1 MITDLKNLKKNNKIS
16 AKICIIGGGTVG
28 LFLAHRL
35 RLSKI
40 PVTIIEAGNTQAGQS
55 KDSTYKFKNKSYGQ
69 SITTKNFSLGGTS
82 TVWGGQM
89 IPFQKTDIKK
99 RDYIGI
105 KSWCIKYEKIA
116 KYFPIVT
123 KCFKFKFLINKSNF
137 LKKKV
142 QHFKFSNKNFD
153 LRFSAF
159 IKPRIKNFYQ
169 FFSKIIKND
178 DKLNIYINAKVFE
191 INNSKNN
198 NYIKNI
204 KARSINGNILDIE
217 TDIVII
223 CCGAIESTKLLFIYN
238 KKNSNFIKKQKNSL
252 GRYFCDQLSFVCGQF
267 YIKDWKKFILYFSPI
282 YKYGLI
288 HNPRLELK
296 NKFQRENRMPSAF
309 CQFIFNHKKN
319 YWINLI
325 KKLFIKKNFN
335 YNLVL
340 LIILSIPQIIK
351 DIYNIFYFRV
361 LHKSV
366 WFNMPKKISFSIV
379 LEQLPDF
386 KNKLFM
392 NNKINSSEL
401 IVDWNI
407 KKKDVNSIKLICNAF
422 KNAWQK
428 AELDKIA
435 EFKIKIPDNF
445 KLKKNSIRAHH
456 PTGTIRVG
464 TKKSN
469 SVVNKDLKLWN
480 VNNLYVCS
488 TAVFP
493 SSSCSNT
500 GFILL
505 ALAARLEDHLKK
517 KFYS

>member
-1 MITDLKNLKKNNKIS
+1 MIIDIKNLKKKNKIS
-16 AKICIIGGGTVG
+16 ERVCIIGGGTVG
-28 LFLAHRL
+28 LFLAQRL
-35 RLSKI
+35 RLNNVF
-40 PVTIIEAGNTQAGQS
+40 VTVIEAGGEKTNEL
-55 KDSTYKFKNKSYGQ
+55 KKNIYKFKKYPYYEDLTQ
-69 SITTKNFSLGGTS
+69 KKFILGGTS
-82 TVWGGQM
+82 TIGGQM
-89 IPFQKTDIKK
+89 IPIKKTDMLNRSYVKINAWSVTHESIARYYQIVMKLLRFKSIKQFIIIKDKKKTLKFLNKDFDYRLSTFIKDKVKNFKNFFYKQIKK
-99 RDYIGI
+99 DKDYI
-105 KSWCIKYEKIA
+105 
-116 KYFPIVT
+116 V
-123 KCFKFKFLINKSNF
+123 
-137 LKKKV
+137 
-142 QHFKFSNKNFD
+142 
-153 LRFSAF
+153 
-159 IKPRIKNFYQ
+159 
-169 FFSKIIKND
+169 
-178 DKLNIYINAKVFE
+178 YINSKVLR
-191 INNSKNN
+191 INNSKKSNAV
-198 NYIKNI
+198 KNI
-204 KARSINGNILDIE
+204 IAKSKNGNILDIE
-217 TDIVII
+217 TEIVII

-252 GRYFCDQLSFVCGQF
+252 GRYFCDQLYFVCGQF

-296 NKFQRENRMPSAF
+296 NKFQRENRIPSAF

-325 KKLFIKKNFN
+325 KKLFIEKNFN
-335 YNLVL
+335 YNLIL

-361 LHKSV
+361 LHKTV
-366 WFNMPKKISFSIV
+366 WFNIPKKISLSIV
-379 LEQLPDF
+379 LEQLSDF

-392 NNKINSSEL
+392 NNKINSNEL

-407 KKKDVNSIKLICNAF
+407 KKKDVNSIKLICDTF

-428 AELDKIA
+428 AELNKIA
-435 EFKIKIPDNF
+435 EFKIKIPDKF
-445 KLKKNSIRAHH
+445 KLKKNSTRAHH
-456 PTGTIRVG
+456 PTSTIRVG

-480 VNNLYVCS
+480 VDNLYVCS

-517 KFYS
+517 NIL